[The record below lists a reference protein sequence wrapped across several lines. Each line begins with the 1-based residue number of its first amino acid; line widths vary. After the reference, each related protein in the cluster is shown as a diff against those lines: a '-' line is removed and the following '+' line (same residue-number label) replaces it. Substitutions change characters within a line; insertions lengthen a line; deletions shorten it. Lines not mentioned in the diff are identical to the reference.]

1 MERRSGVMIRKI
13 FIALALLIGTL
24 MSLEDQVSA
33 ALITN
38 EPSGSWTSMSMTG
51 APPFQFG
58 ITAVSVG
65 NKLIVLGLKDDTSFE
80 NTGAIYDPDSD
91 SWAQMSMT
99 GAPSFQLMDSAVSV
113 GAKLIVLGLKDDT
126 SFENTGAIYEFVT
139 KIGPKAMPWIPLLL
153 LGD

>member
-1 MERRSGVMIRKI
+1 MIRKI

-80 NTGAIYDPDSD
+80 NTG
-91 SWAQMSMT
+91 
-99 GAPSFQLMDSAVSV
+99 G
-113 GAKLIVLGLKDDT
+113 
-126 SFENTGAIYEFVT
+126 IYEFVT